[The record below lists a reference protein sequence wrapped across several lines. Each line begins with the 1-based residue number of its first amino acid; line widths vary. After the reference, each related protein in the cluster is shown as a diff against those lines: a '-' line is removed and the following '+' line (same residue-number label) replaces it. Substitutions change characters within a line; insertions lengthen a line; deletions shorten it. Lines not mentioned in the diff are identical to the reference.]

1 MRAAAVDRMLPAWR
15 WLDWKELQGIQQ

>member
-15 WLDWKELQGIQQ
+15 WLDWKELRGIQQ